1 MNYSDLSRSENLR
14 FRNILLRDFR
24 TVKDGRVVNFNI
36 GTAAHAPATLAVLEK
51 YLPADVKITVWA
63 DAPLSADLAGMMLRR
78 FPHIPIVYGDLEKN
92 PSPELLEAVYKA
104 DIFLVSSGEG
114 IPGSVRSTMA
124 QFKEKTGKPAA
135 AYGIGCTPG
144 LLPLIDL
151 LIFVWFRDPVA
162 EKVAEHSACPQKGW
176 APDAVFDF
184 DAPDVYGAEEF
195 MKKHAL
201 EPGKFICCIPGQRY
215 TPRWRYFDMPE
226 NQEKDLLNARFEE
239 HDNAPLPE
247 IIKVAVEEFGLKVLI
262 CPEQRTEIDLI
273 RRLVY
278 DRLTPEVQNC
288 CIPMDEMWTPDV
300 ALGVY
305 SVSCG
310 VFGVEMHSQVM
321 AVGQGVP
328 AVLLRHPQFGSKSE
342 MWKTLGLN
350 EWLIDV
356 ESPDYF
362 ERAVDVARSI
372 LSNPEKSAAMLRRA
386 REMIDLANRN
396 AIGKSFFC
404 C

>member
-1 MNYSDLSRSENLR
+1 MNYSMKSNGENLR

-51 YLPADVKITVWA
+51 YLPEEVKITVWA
-63 DAPLSADLAGMMLRR
+63 DAPLSADLAGMMSRR
-78 FPHIPIVYGDLEKN
+78 FPHIPIVYGDLENN
-92 PSPELLEAVYKA
+92 PSPELSEAIKQA
-104 DIFLVSSGEG
+104 DLFLVSSGEG
-114 IPGSVRSTMA
+114 IPGSVRTTMA
-124 QFKEKTGKPAA
+124 QFKAATGKPAA

-144 LLPLIDL
+144 LIPLVDQ
-151 LIFVWFRDPVA
+151 LIFAWFRDPVA
-162 EKVAEHSACPQKGW
+162 GKVAEKSICPQKGW

-184 DAPDVYGAEEF
+184 DAVDIPGTEAF
-195 MKKHAL
+195 LKKHAL
-201 EPGKFICCIPGQRY
+201 ESGKFICCIPGQRY

-226 NQEKDLLNARFEE
+226 NPEKDLLNARFEE

-247 IIKVAVEEFGLKVLI
+247 IIKVAVEEFRLKVLI
-262 CPEQRTEIDLI
+262 CPEQRTEISLI
-273 RRLVY
+273 RRLLY
-278 DRLTPEVQNC
+278 DRLTPELQKC
-288 CIPMDEMWTPDV
+288 CVPMDEMWTPDV

-305 SVSCG
+305 AASRG

-321 AVGQGVP
+321 AIGRGVP
-328 AVLLRHPQFGSKSE
+328 AVLLHHPQFGSKSE

-350 EWLIDV
+350 DWLIDA

-362 ERAVDVARSI
+362 ESAINAARSI
-372 LSNPEKSAAMLRRA
+372 LSNPAKSSAMLRRA
-386 REMIDLANRN
+386 REIIDLANRN

-404 C
+404 

>member
-1 MNYSDLSRSENLR
+1 MKDNGKRLR

-24 TVKDGRVVNFNI
+24 TVKDGEVVNFNI

-51 YLPADVKITVWA
+51 YLPDEVNITIWA
-63 DAPLSADLAGMMLRR
+63 DAPLSSDLAPMMSRR
-78 FPHIPIVYGDLEKN
+78 FPHIPIVYGDLENN
-92 PSPELLEAVYKA
+92 PSPELLAAVEKA
-104 DIFLVSSGEG
+104 DLFLVSSGEG

-124 QFKEKTGKPAA
+124 QFKEKTGKVAA

-144 LLPLIDL
+144 LLPQVDQ
-151 LIFVWFRDPVA
+151 LIFAWFRDPVA
-162 EKVAEHSACPQKGW
+162 EKVAENSICPQKGW

-184 DAPDVYGAEEF
+184 DAADISGADAF

-215 TPRWRYFDMPE
+215 TPRWRYFDIPD
-226 NQEKDLLNARFEE
+226 NPEKDRLNAQFEE

-247 IIKVAVEEFGLKVLI
+247 IIKVAVAEFGLKVLI

-273 RRLVY
+273 RRLVC
-278 DRLTPEVQNC
+278 DRLTPELQKC
-288 CIPMDEMWTPDV
+288 CVSLDEMWTPDI

-305 SVSCG
+305 GASRG

-321 AVGQGVP
+321 AVGRGVP

-342 MWKTLGLN
+342 MWKTLGLGD
-350 EWLIDV
+350 WLIDV
-356 ESPDYF
+356 EAPDYF
-362 ERAVDVARSI
+362 ERAVNTTRAI
-372 LSNPEKSAAMLRRA
+372 LANPKISAGMLRRA
-386 REMIDLANRN
+386 REIIDLANRN
-396 AIGKSFFC
+396 AIGKSFFY
-404 C
+404 